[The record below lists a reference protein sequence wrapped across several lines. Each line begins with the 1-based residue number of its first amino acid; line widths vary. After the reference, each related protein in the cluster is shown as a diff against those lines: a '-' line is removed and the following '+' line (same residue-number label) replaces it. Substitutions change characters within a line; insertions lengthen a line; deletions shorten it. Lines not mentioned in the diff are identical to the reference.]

1 MNVNQAV
8 ENPKLLQAIK
18 RLRADDSEESQK
30 SFYEELK
37 NAYFLLP
44 STLENGQLTIKQ
56 MNDVGGN
63 VFFPAFTDWR
73 NLKRASFSAD
83 HQAVI
88 FSIEDY
94 AKAINANETVAG
106 IVINPFSDNL
116 VVSRANINYL
126 LQNRGNMLK
135 KGENVAVGIPKNYP
149 DELERALKTIF
160 NERGTVRCAYLL
172 QTIKRERDKSY
183 VVVIDTTEE
192 VKNFY
197 PIIDRCAKKF
207 LRWDESI
214 EVVPLRSTYGRNIT
228 IGYEPFFN
236 DKDSMVK

>member
-1 MNVNQAV
+1 MNVNKAV
-8 ENPKLLQAIK
+8 ENPGLLEAIK

-30 SFYEELK
+30 SFYEELQ

-44 STLENGQLTIKQ
+44 STLEDGQLTIKQ
-56 MNDVGGN
+56 MNDVDGN

-94 AKAINANETVAG
+94 AKAVNANEMVAG

-116 VVSRANINYL
+116 VISRANINYL
-126 LQNRGNMLK
+126 LQNKGNMLR
-135 KGENVAVGIPKNYP
+135 KGEDVAVGIPQNYP

-172 QTIKRERDKSY
+172 QTIKRKRDKSY
-183 VVVIDTTEE
+183 VVVLDTTEGVE
-192 VKNFY
+192 NFY
-197 PIIDRCAKKF
+197 PIIDRCAKRF
-207 LRWDESI
+207 LRLDESI
-214 EVVPLRSTYGRNIT
+214 EVVPLQSTYGRNIT
-228 IGYEPFFN
+228 IGYEPFF
-236 DKDSMVK
+236 KW